1 MENEDTFFKIEFFVT
16 FVVII
21 IVMILERVAN
31 RSNTKKTESN
41 ILNHNST
48 KNIEKT
54 HYLKILYLQLL
65 NTTKIFL

>member
-54 HYLKILYLQLL
+54 
-65 NTTKIFL
+65 TSD